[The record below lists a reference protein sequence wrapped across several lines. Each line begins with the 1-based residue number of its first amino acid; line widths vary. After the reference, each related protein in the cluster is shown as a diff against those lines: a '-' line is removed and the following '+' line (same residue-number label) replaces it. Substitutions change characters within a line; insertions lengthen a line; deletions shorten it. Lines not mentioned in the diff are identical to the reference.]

1 MTVVAKGLNVN
12 RVVNVTLT
20 IAALAAGYQNF
31 GAVMAIGSDDVIDT
45 LERIRTYNDFDG
57 VVSDFGVGSPVTAAA
72 ELHFSQVPRPNLF
85 YVGRWAQF
93 ATPGLLRGAILTG
106 PASALS
112 RFTVITAG
120 SMAVTING
128 TAVNL
133 TGVNLS
139 GAVNLNGVASAVQA
153 AIRAAN
159 SAVPGVAQAVVKWDG
174 QRFTV
179 ASGTTGAA
187 SVVSFGSA
195 TGAGTDMTAALGL
208 GTPAATR
215 ILGLDAEPLVNA
227 ISILGDV
234 SSEWYAASVATTI
247 PPTTIDHLAA
257 AGLIEASARM
267 RVYALTTADTAVL
280 DPARS
285 DDVCSQMKQSGFAR
299 TLSQF
304 SSWHPFAVFSL
315 MGRFA
320 TVNFAANNST
330 ITLKFKQEPGVVAES
345 LTATQADA
353 LEAKNCNVFVN
364 YSNGRAILEQGVM
377 ASGVW
382 IDERQGCDWVVD
394 KAQTDLF
401 NLEYQ
406 SGKIPQTNA
415 GNTRIVSV
423 LNNSFE
429 AAVNNGF
436 VGPGQ
441 WNGDPFGTLLSGDF
455 MPTGY
460 YVFAPDIRTQA
471 QADREKRKSVP
482 IQGALK
488 LQGAIHSIDLAINV
502 NR

>member
-45 LERIRTYNDFDG
+45 LERVRKYNDFDG
-57 VVSDFGVGSPVTAAA
+57 VVSDFGTDSPVTAAA

-85 YVGRWAQF
+85 YAGRWAQF

-106 PASALS
+106 PPSALS

-128 TAVNL
+128 TAVTL

-139 GAVNLNGVASAVQA
+139 GAANLNGVASIVQA
-153 AIRAAN
+153 AIRA
-159 SAVPGVAQAVVKWDG
+159 SAADAGVAQAVVKWDG

-179 ASGTTGAA
+179 ASGTTGPA
-187 SVVSFGSA
+187 SVVTFASA
-195 TGAGTDMTAALGL
+195 TGAGTDMTAVLGL
-208 GTPAATR
+208 GSPAATR
-215 ILGLDAEPLVNA
+215 ILGLDAEPLVKA
-227 ISILGDV
+227 VSILGDV
-234 SSEWYAASVATTI
+234 SSEWYAASVATTVA
-247 PPTTIDHLAA
+247 PSLIDHLAA
-257 AGLIEASARM
+257 AGLIEASSRM
-267 RVYALTTADTAVL
+267 RIYALTTADSAVL

-285 DDVCSQMKQSGFAR
+285 DDVCSQMKQSGFNR

-345 LTATQADA
+345 LSATQADA

-364 YSNGRAILEQGVM
+364 YSNGKAILEQGVM
-377 ASGVW
+377 ASGMW

-455 MPTGY
+455 MSTGY

-471 QADREKRKSVP
+471 QADREMRKSVP
-482 IQGALK
+482 IQAALK